1 MPNWCANKLS
11 VWGNAEQIKS
21 ICNALFTQG
30 EVDLS
35 FQLDFEKIVSPHSH
49 NRFSEDTE
57 EWNRR
62 HWGCKWNADT
72 VSLEITSESI
82 ICFFDTPGSPPQYWF
97 SSLYE
102 HFPSLELRLDYFEPG
117 MQFAGTIY
125 SIDGQSYNEEVS
137 HNEIAEFAE
146 QIFEFESEI

>member
-57 EWNRR
+57 
-62 HWGCKWNADT
+62 
-72 VSLEITSESI
+72 
-82 ICFFDTPGSPPQYWF
+82 
-97 SSLYE
+97 
-102 HFPSLELRLDYFEPG
+102 
-117 MQFAGTIY
+117 
-125 SIDGQSYNEEVS
+125 
-137 HNEIAEFAE
+137 
-146 QIFEFESEI
+146 